1 MSNHVKLVR
10 VDSGYWELH
19 DERGNWCLAS
29 GSTAYEV
36 VQAYMAEQ
44 KMMDS
49 SLDINIMMPPDMV
62 KPMLGVKAL
71 LNIPALIIKSVDEA
85 EELS

>member
-1 MSNHVKLVR
+1 MGIHVRLVR
-10 VDSGYWELH
+10 MDSGYWELH
-19 DERGNWCLAS
+19 DKRGNCLAS

-49 SLDINIMMPPDMV
+49 SLDINITMPPDMAR
-62 KPMLGVKAL
+62 PMLGVKAL

-85 EELS
+85 EEGL